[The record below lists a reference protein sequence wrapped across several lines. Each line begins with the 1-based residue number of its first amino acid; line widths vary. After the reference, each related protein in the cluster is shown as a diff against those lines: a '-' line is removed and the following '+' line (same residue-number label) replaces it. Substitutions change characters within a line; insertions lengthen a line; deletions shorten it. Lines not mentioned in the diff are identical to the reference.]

1 MPFTPFHW
9 GPSSWIGLI
18 LFKIFNFHKHRFFA
32 CPEPAEGV
40 EYMKGLN
47 IKLI

>member
-18 LFKIFNFHKHRFFA
+18 RFFA

-40 EYMKGLN
+40 EYMKGQN